1 MIQRIQTVFLA
12 IATVLLVLPV
22 VFPGGLVLASIEA
35 DAGSYVLFAE
45 KMILK
50 GDSFE
55 TLAMP
60 YGLIGAVMVGIFIS
74 IYSIMQYKNRKFQ
87 IKLVQLAIL
96 VQLVF
101 GALIF
106 FYADKMAKVAQSGE
120 VAYSPAIG
128 IVLANVVLYFLAL
141 RGIKKDDALVRSANR
156 LR

>member
-1 MIQRIQTVFLA
+1 MIQRIQTVYLA
-12 IATVLLVLPV
+12 ITAMLLVLPV

-35 DAGSYVLFAE
+35 DAGSYFLFAE

-50 GDSFE
+50 GDSLE

-106 FYADKMAKVAQSGE
+106 FYADKMAEVAQNGE
-120 VAYSPAIG
+120 VAYSPVIG
-128 IVLANVVLYFLAL
+128 FVLVNVVLYFLAL
-141 RGIKKDDALVRSANR
+141 RGIKKDDALVRSADR

>member
-1 MIQRIQTVFLA
+1 MIQRIQTVFLS
-12 IATVLLVLPV
+12 IATVLLVLLV

-35 DAGSYVLFAE
+35 DVESYVLFAE

-50 GDSFE
+50 GDSLE

-96 VQLVF
+96 VQLVL

-106 FYADKMAKVAQSGE
+106 FYADKMAEVAQRGE

-128 IVLANVVLYFLAL
+128 IVLVNVVLYFLAL
-141 RGIKKDDALVRSANR
+141 RGIKKDDALVRSADR